1 MADNYNSDSEK
12 KSCVQKFLD
21 MFKKTSK
28 EVKEKVQDTVED
40 VKNSDF
46 GGKVADVA
54 EKARDKAKDMVEDI
68 KDSKFAEKVGDVA
81 ENVRDKAKDMVE
93 DLKDSKFAEKVG
105 DAADKAKEMSGKALE
120 KLGTLANLP
129 VLIKAG
135 KKLQESPEDTTEKEN
150 LLNTLDTKVAAIL
163 EDGVITPEEEAVLVE
178 EAKALG
184 IDVDEFL
191 AEVRGRLQNKE

>member
-1 MADNYNSDSEK
+1 MAENCDSNSEK
-12 KSCVQKFLD
+12 KCFFQRFLD
-21 MFKKTSK
+21 LFRKTSK
-28 EVKEKVQDTVED
+28 KVSEKVQDTVED
-40 VKNSDF
+40 VKNSEF
-46 GGKVADVA
+46 AEKVTDVA
-54 EKARDKAKDMVEDI
+54 GNVRDKAKDMVEDI

-93 DLKDSKFAEKVG
+93 DIKESKFAEKVG

-135 KKLQESPEDTTEKEN
+135 KKLQESAEDTTEKEK
-150 LLNTLDTKVAAIL
+150 LLNALDTKVAAIL

-178 EAKALG
+178 EAKAIG
-184 IDVDEFL
+184 IDVEEFL
-191 AEVRGRLQNKE
+191 AEVRERLPKKE

>member
-1 MADNYNSDSEK
+1 MAENYNSDSEK

-21 MFKKTSK
+21 LFRKTSK
-28 EVKEKVQDTVED
+28 EVAEKVQDTVED
-40 VKNSDF
+40 VKNSEF

-54 EKARDKAKDMVEDI
+54 GNVREKAKDMVEDI

-93 DLKDSKFAEKVG
+93 DVKNSEFGEKVA

-129 VLIKAG
+129 VLIKMG

-178 EAKALG
+178 EAKAIG
-184 IDVDEFL
+184 VDTEEFL
-191 AEVRGRLQNKE
+191 AEVRERLPKKE